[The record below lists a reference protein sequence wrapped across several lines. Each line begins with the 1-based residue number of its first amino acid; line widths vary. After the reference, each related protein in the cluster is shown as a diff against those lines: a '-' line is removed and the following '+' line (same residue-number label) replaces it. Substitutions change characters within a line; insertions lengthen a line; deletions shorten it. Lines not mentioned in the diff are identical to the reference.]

1 MPRPITLLAVVA
13 LAACATNP
21 QVDEGKQLISQGRIE
36 DGLAKLEQAARERPY
51 SAEARNAYITQR
63 EAVVGAY
70 MREADVLRAYGDLDA
85 AEAAYRRVLQFDPG
99 SAQVQAGLAA
109 LARDRQHLV
118 LVREGDEAMKR
129 GDYAAAEAKARA
141 VLAEN
146 SQQRGARTLM
156 KTVAERRAQ
165 RESAAPTLNL
175 ALARPITLE
184 FRDAPI
190 RSVFEVISR
199 TAGVNFVFDR
209 DVRPDIRVTIFVRN
223 ARLDDVIKL
232 LLATNQLERKVMNEN
247 SILVYP
253 NTPAKQK
260 EYQELVT
267 RSFYLA
273 NADAKQT
280 AAMIRALVKTRDLYI
295 DEKLNLVVMKDTADA
310 VRYAE
315 QLVATQDLNE
325 PEVML
330 EVEVL
335 EVASSLVREF
345 GIKYPERI
353 NYGVLS
359 PGLDTSTTTNT
370 STVITST
377 QPTPPPFTE
386 WKPGNWTFFV
396 ANPVFILNLRQIDGN
411 VNLLANPRIRVKN
424 RDKAKIHIG
433 EKVPVITTTSTA
445 NVGVSSAVNYLDVG
459 LKLDVEP
466 NVFLDDEVAIKMQLE
481 VSNILEQLNISG
493 TVAYRLG
500 TRQTAT
506 TLRLRD
512 GETQVL
518 AGLISDED
526 RRAAN
531 KVPYLGDLPTIGRL
545 FSSNSDQ
552 RTKTE
557 IIMLL
562 TPRVVRNLSRPDTV
576 AAQFS
581 SGTDAAPGSSPL
593 RLAATPPGSL
603 TIAPTDGRGWR
614 RNPRR
619 RRRRHRAGAARAG
632 CGIVG
637 DHRGHPGRP
646 PAGCDRAGV
655 RREHQSA
662 RAQPGCQCDARA
674 RLRPGGAERRRRTAG
689 LPRTGRAARCPAAAG
704 SRAGDRGRGGARRR
718 RRAAG
723 GDPGAFSRRRQSA
736 DHRDDPRRKPDRDG
750 RCRRTV
756 ERDCPGRSHRVDRG
770 RTGSAMTRGR
780 GFTFIELVITVAIIG
795 ILAAAAFPL
804 VELTAKRTKEQELRA
819 ALRQIR
825 TALDEYKRA
834 ADEGRIPKKAD
845 ESGYPPS
852 LDVLVE
858 GVIDG
863 NDPNQRVRLYFL
875 RRVPRD
881 PFHGEPALAAGRHLG
896 QALLPVLARQPGAGQ
911 GRVRRLLARRR
922 RRDQRRSIP
931 AMVTAAGGAADSP
944 PTGTRGRCPLADPPR
959 QSRARAASP

>member
-1 MPRPITLLAVVA
+1 MSRPITLLAVVA

-353 NYGVLS
+353 NYGILS

-370 STVITST
+370 STTITTT
-377 QPTPPPFTE
+377 QPTPPPFTD

-603 TIAPTDGRGWR
+603 TIAPT
-614 RNPRR
+614 
-619 RRRRHRAGAARAG
+619 AGAAAPKPAAPPVAGIAPAPRA
-632 CGIVG
+632 
-637 DHRGHPGRP
+637 
-646 PAGCDRAGV
+646 
-655 RREHQSA
+655 
-662 RAQPGCQCDARA
+662 
-674 RLRPGGAERRRRTAG
+674 
-689 LPRTGRAARCPAAAG
+689 PAAASPETIEATLVG
-704 SRAGDRGRGGARRR
+704 PQQAAIGQEFVVSISLPARNQGANATLELAYDPAVLNAIGGQPASPAPAAPPGAPPPQDPGRAIVAVAAPAVAGAPPAATPVRFRVVAKAPTTATIRVESLTATDAAGAQLNVTVPGDLTVSIVGAQGAR
-718 RRAAG
+718 
-723 GDPGAFSRRRQSA
+723 
-736 DHRDDPRRKPDRDG
+736 
-750 RCRRTV
+750 
-756 ERDCPGRSHRVDRG
+756 
-770 RTGSAMTRGR
+770 
-780 GFTFIELVITVAIIG
+780 
-795 ILAAAAFPL
+795 
-804 VELTAKRTKEQELRA
+804 
-819 ALRQIR
+819 
-825 TALDEYKRA
+825 
-834 ADEGRIPKKAD
+834 
-845 ESGYPPS
+845 
-852 LDVLVE
+852 
-858 GVIDG
+858 
-863 NDPNQRVRLYFL
+863 
-875 RRVPRD
+875 
-881 PFHGEPALAAGRHLG
+881 
-896 QALLPVLARQPGAGQ
+896 
-911 GRVRRLLARRR
+911 
-922 RRDQRRSIP
+922 
-931 AMVTAAGGAADSP
+931 
-944 PTGTRGRCPLADPPR
+944 
-959 QSRARAASP
+959 